1 MNRILVSVCALAVCG
16 FAAAQQRQTL
26 SFEEALQLTMTD
38 NPSVQAARYEEE
50 AARRERQA
58 AVGLHFP
65 TVSVGGAYTYMGS
78 DVALDLD
85 LNHLKPAVESNF
97 QQFVQSLLPTSPDV
111 AQAVAGLL
119 GPLTGQSWDL
129 SYTLQKR
136 SLGFVGG
143 SVSLPIFLGGKIDI
157 ANRMARLNERSVR
170 EQTAQT
176 RNALVSELVERYFGY
191 TLALQVVNV
200 RQQVL
205 DGMRRHLADAEE
217 LERNG
222 MIAAS
227 ERLYVEFK
235 AAEAERELL
244 NAEMQVETI
253 RSALG
258 NTVGTSADVLP
269 VTAIFVVEQIEPL
282 AWFQEQAADRNPLL
296 NQLGYKQELARQNV
310 HLLRAEYFPQIVA
323 MGGGSFYNY
332 QVSKLMPRWAVGIGI
347 NFKLFNGLNR
357 EYKHAAA
364 RQTALRVET
373 LREKA
378 DQDIAV
384 LIESLYAR
392 MLNYRNQVASIEA
405 SMAFATEYLKSKETA
420 FREGM
425 SSSTDLI
432 DAQLNLAKVR
442 VERMQAAYNYD
453 VALAKL
459 LEAAGMSDDFTTYL
473 LRGTVRSIRYDQ

>member
-1 MNRILVSVCALAVCG
+1 MNRFLVSVGALLLCA
-16 FAAAQQRQTL
+16 AATAQQRQTL
-26 SFEEALQLTMTD
+26 SFEEALQLTLTD
-38 NPSVQAARYEEE
+38 NPAVQAARYEEE

-65 TVSVGGAYTYMGS
+65 TVSVGGAYTYLGS

-85 LNHLKPAVESNF
+85 LNHLKPAVEGGL

-119 GPLTGQSWDL
+119 GPLTGQSWEL
-129 SYTLQKR
+129 SYTLQQR

-143 SVSLPIFLGGKIDI
+143 SVTLPIFLGGKIDI

-191 TLALQVVNV
+191 TLALQVADV
-200 RQQVL
+200 RRQVL
-205 DGMRRHLADAEE
+205 EGMRHHLADAQA
-217 LERNG
+217 LEQNG

-235 AAEAERELL
+235 VAEAERELL

-253 RSALG
+253 RTALG
-258 NTVGTSADVLP
+258 NTVGTSADLLP
-269 VTAIFVVEQIEPL
+269 VTAIFVVEQLEPL
-282 AWFQEQAADRNPLL
+282 AWFQEQAAERNPLL
-296 NQLGYKQELARQNV
+296 NQLGYKQELARQNAR
-310 HLLRAEYFPQIVA
+310 LLRADYFPQIVA
-323 MGGGSFYNY
+323 LGGGTLYNY
-332 QVSKLMPRWAVGIGI
+332 QVTKLMPRWAVGVGV

-384 LIESLYAR
+384 LIEGLYTR
-392 MLNYRNQVASIEA
+392 LLNYRNQVASIEA
-405 SMAFATEYLKSKETA
+405 SMAFAVEYLKSKQTA
-420 FREGM
+420 FLEGM

-459 LEAAGMSDDFTTYL
+459 LEAAGMSDAFTDYL
-473 LRGTVRSIRYDQ
+473 LRGAARSIRYDK